1 MNKRSDFWF
10 KVIGVAFTVMAAI
23 FAAGSMFSDSQS
35 VKARVEQLESGDK
48 EIHKTIQALQVDQG
62 KIVTN
67 VEWIVKAL
75 GGTPVKK

>member
-23 FAAGSMFSDSQS
+23 FAAGNMYADTQA
-35 VKARVEQLESGDK
+35 VKSRVEQLESGDK
-48 EIHKTIQALQVDQG
+48 EIHKTIQSLQVDQG

-75 GGTPVKK
+75 GGNPKK